1 MKREP
6 VLTVGGIG
14 AAAAAV
20 LALLVAFGVP
30 LTDDQQTAIL
40 GVVAVIAPVVVAVI
54 ARRFV
59 TPVSSPQSFNLNNI
73 DPVESLRQARENRNH

>member
-14 AAAAAV
+14 AAAAAI

-40 GVVAVIAPVVVAVI
+40 GVVAVAAPVIVAVI

-59 TPVSSPQSFNLNNI
+59 TPAV
-73 DPVESLRQARENRNH
+73 HG